1 MPLIIS
7 KAQIKMSGDILGS
20 CFKLFYLRPFF

>member
-7 KAQIKMSGDILGS
+7 RTQVKMSGDILDT